1 MSSRIDKA
9 DIHQACMVKQQ
20 HLIEDFEKEIAS
32 LKKEMLAQDFSQSQ
46 GDSGSVERNELLV
59 RYENELIFLNKEL
72 QILESID
79 PTKETDKV
87 DLGSVLVTDQRIF
100 FVCVS
105 IEQFAVNGKDI
116 FGLSVDAPIY
126 KAIRQ
131 ASKGDKITFNGINYK
146 ILDVY

>member
-20 HLIEDFEKEIAS
+20 DLIENFEKEIDS
-32 LKKEMLAQDFSQSQ
+32 LKKEMFSQNFSQSQ

-59 RYENELIFLNKEL
+59 RYESELIFLNKEL

-79 PTKETDKV
+79 PSKETKKA
-87 DLGSVLVTDQRIF
+87 DLGSVVVTDQRIF
-100 FVCVS
+100 YVCVS
-105 IEQFAVNGKDI
+105 IEQVVVNGHDI
-116 FGLSVDAPIY
+116 FGLSVNAPIY
-126 KAIRQ
+126 EAMKQ
-131 ASKGDKITFNGINYK
+131 ASKGDLITFNKTDYK